1 MKIRKTIT
9 KLALPLM
16 LGLLL
21 TVVAVSAPSVA
32 SAQDSKLLLPGDG
45 PIRSGNYLLTYA
57 RVLTNNVPLYRS
69 PSDAAAGIA
78 PTRSLGTGYVWVSL
92 ADPRPFA
99 QDGQTWYKL
108 NSDEYVRAD
117 YLAIYTPSTFHGVAL
132 PARPDKPFGWIV
144 SSMLKASFTP
154 GAAPASD
161 APLLPRYTLV
171 TIYEEKQ
178 VGDWIWYRVGDNRW
192 IEQRKAGVVKPS
204 ARPEGVG
211 PTDKWIDVSLFEQ
224 TLAAYEGDRMV
235 YATLLSSG
243 LPGWNTDE
251 GLFRIWLKA
260 KITNMSGR
268 SGFPDYY
275 SLEDVPWTM
284 YFDRDIAFHAAYW
297 HDGFGFQHSHGCVN
311 LPPQD
316 ARWLFDWATPTG
328 ETGWILPTDE
338 NPGTVVRVRQ

>member
-1 MKIRKTIT
+1 
-9 KLALPLM
+9 L
-16 LGLLL
+16 
-21 TVVAVSAPSVA
+21 
-32 SAQDSKLLLPGDG
+32 
-45 PIRSGNYLLTYA
+45 GNYLLTYA
-57 RVLTNNVPLYRS
+57 HVLTNNVPLYRS
-69 PSDAAAGIA
+69 PSDAAVGIA
-78 PTRSLGTGYVWVSL
+78 PTRSLGAGYVWVSL

-132 PARPDKPFGWIV
+132 PAHPDKPFGWIV

-192 IEQRKAGVVKPS
+192 IEQ
-204 ARPEGVG
+204 
-211 PTDKWIDVSLFEQ
+211 

-243 LPGWNTDE
+243 LPGWDTDT
-251 GLFRIWLKA
+251 GLFHIWLKA
-260 KITNMSGR
+260 KTTNMSGQ

-275 SLEDVPWTM
+275 SLEDVLWTM
-284 YFDRDIAFHAAYW
+284 YFDRDIALHAAYW

-338 NPGTVVRVRQ
+338 NPGTVVRVHQ